1 MIAVMP
7 VRLMIVDDH
16 ESVRELVRAIVD
28 DAPEDVVISGEAE
41 GAEEALATIDRIDPD
56 VVVLDAKMPL
66 VSGLEAAPL
75 ILERRPGQTIVLCS
89 GMVDQDVCDRA
100 ERAGIAAC
108 LSKDDLEA
116 IPRVAF
122 ELAFRRS
129 RGGPA
134 GPA

>member
-1 MIAVMP
+1 MP

-16 ESVRELVRAIVD
+16 ESLRELLRAIVD
-28 DAPEDVVISGEAE
+28 DAPEDVVVSGEAD
-41 GAEEALATIDRIDPD
+41 GAQTALEAIDRIDPD
-56 VVVLDAKMPL
+56 VVILDAVMPE

-75 ILERRPGQTIVLCS
+75 ILERRPGQKILLCS
-89 GMVDQDVCDRA
+89 ALVDADVCDRA

-122 ELAFRRS
+122 ELAF
-129 RGGPA
+129 A
-134 GPA
+134 